1 MDESN
6 DMYLKDDLFQFKLE
20 RMLTYKL
27 TSKVLIKFYKK
38 QNKRNPVEEFLDS
51 LNAKQA
57 KKVTWVLQL
66 VEELD
71 KIPRQY
77 FKKLVNTD
85 DIWEIRVRIGYDA
98 IRLMGFFDEGT
109 FIILTNGFMKK
120 SQKTPKVEIAL
131 AEKRKKDFI
140 KRKRK

>member
-85 DIWEIRVRIGYDA
+85 DIWEIRVRIGNDA
-98 IRLMGFFDEGT
+98 IRLMGFIDEGT

-120 SQKTPKVEIAL
+120 SQKTPKVEIDL

>member
-85 DIWEIRVRIGYDA
+85 DIWEIRVRIGNDA
-98 IRLMGFFDEGT
+98 IRLMGFIDEGT